1 HLACGLAKPTL
12 EPDGRVFDWQQ
23 VTNGLF
29 TVKAVCQK
37 KRPACAAVA
46 VFLRGYWFYIDD
58 TDHATKS
65 TFSLLRPSR
74 RLDLGSIGSD
84 RRTPPGPVLTLPVGR

>member
-1 HLACGLAKPTL
+1 
-12 EPDGRVFDWQQ
+12 VFDWRQ
-23 VTNGLF
+23 VTDGLF

-65 TFSLLRPSR
+65 TFNLLRPAR
-74 RLDLGSIGSD
+74 RLDLGATAVE
-84 RRTPPGPVLTLPVGR
+84 RRGGGPVLTLPVGR